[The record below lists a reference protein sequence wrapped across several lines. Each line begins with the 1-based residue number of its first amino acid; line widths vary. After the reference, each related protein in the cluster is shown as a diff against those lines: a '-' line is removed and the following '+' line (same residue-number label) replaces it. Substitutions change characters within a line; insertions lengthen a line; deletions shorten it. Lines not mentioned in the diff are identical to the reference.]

1 MYDTAYRWMSV
12 ETPLTT
18 SIMKIASGSISR
30 LICASTPTV
39 FARSHATVWT
49 WRSSPL
55 RPCSEMSVT
64 TAAANDTTMKP
75 VAM

>member
-1 MYDTAYRWMSV
+1 MSV